1 MNDRNFEKPVAWLLG
16 KQLLGGIKGMLLY
29 TAYGEKLDPRDWMSA
44 KEIPFDAEGKEDFW
58 FDYLSD
64 AGDGSKA
71 MYTIAYLT
79 LSSVWTKLDK
89 NTLSLPADEDQREV
103 ITLKKEGDD
112 VYKYELPRGRFL
124 FIGGDTCYHSA
135 DYLSLVDRVQRPFVY
150 AYQDLKKRKL
160 IDDTHERRPVFGI
173 PGNHDYYDQVDGFR
187 RQFRKPTRPEGPL
200 PPEEG
205 PYKSGRGFASLTLA
219 GFKRVQEATYVALRL
234 PFNWWL
240 WGLDTEPG
248 LIDLRQREFFSTLKT
263 TGEQAGIPKK
273 LIVATCSPSTVFGRV
288 AELEE
293 LKATKSMLAVGLKVP
308 FAARNAGDK
317 PDLTKSGDAALDE
330 GQCRLDLSGD
340 VHHYA
345 RYWGPQA
352 KEKPRKQCSAER
364 PAAKHYASVVSGA
377 GGAFHHPSTT
387 YDDEICEQVLYPSE
401 DRSRETVGNTLFKF
415 WNVMNGGYIWLAG
428 FIMAF
433 VFYFCITAPQS
444 SRQFISNIGIGD
456 SKLINAL
463 DVTGKKTPETI
474 TATIVYPDAQPC
486 APVKP
491 FALWSA
497 LGLVQTEWQPPAN
510 CSPAAPG
517 YLFAMPATWQ
527 LDLILGDVFI
537 GLSVAAIL
545 LTFYLAV
552 FTEKIFTRKSPWED
566 KSVPEKRL
574 IPIVAITGAL
584 VLIALLSIQ
593 PYRYHITPFINS
605 LLVLYSVAAAVTAI
619 MLNIRYSEYLFK
631 KSFVPKDKNARLL
644 NFVQEYFP
652 WVLWLLAIVVLTVGL
667 WFFGKNNLPAYLV
680 SDITFIVVLI
690 AAIAGIIALPFKV
703 AGDLLYTK
711 SKWVQ
716 RIGKAAIGVW
726 FLILQLLVPLILIL
740 NANWIML
747 ALAAILVVAPIPL
760 AQFLFKR
767 NSRFALTLL
776 WLVYGAVMLRLPWI
790 TDWALRKFAG
800 YQEYPLI
807 FTNSEGWFAVI
818 PAILAGIIG
827 AVICCLWTG
836 WYFAVTFLFNGH
848 NNEVGGTA
856 RVENFKQ
863 FIRFRLTNDSITG
876 YVIAVDDVSRI
887 GEEENGRTLDGSDLK
902 VQLIDVFHLVPK
914 PAAVTAPKNTDATTP
929 ASVGAR
935 S

>member
-29 TAYGEKLDPRDWMSA
+29 TAYGEKLDPRDWMTG
-44 KEIPFDAEGKEDFW
+44 KEEPFDADGKDEFW

-71 MYTIAYLT
+71 MYSIAYLA
-79 LSSVWTKLDK
+79 LSSLWTKLDP
-89 NTLSLPADEDQREV
+89 NTVALPDDVDKREV
-103 ITLKKEGDD
+103 TTLKTGND
-112 VYKYELPRGRFL
+112 YKFELPRGRFL

-135 DYLSLVDRVQRPFVY
+135 EYLSLVDRVQRPFVY
-150 AYQDLKKRKL
+150 AYQDLRKRKL
-160 IDDTHERRPVFGI
+160 IDDNNERRPVFGI

-200 PPEEG
+200 PPEDG

-219 GFKRVQEATYVALRL
+219 GFRRVQEASYVALKL

-248 LIDLRQREFFSTLKT
+248 LIDLRQKEFFSTLKT
-263 TGEQAGIPKK
+263 NGDQGGIPKK

-293 LKATKSMLAVGLKVP
+293 IKATKSMLALGLKVP

-317 PDLTKSGDAALDE
+317 PDLSKSGDEALDE

-352 KEKPRKQCSAER
+352 KEKTRKHCHAER
-364 PAAKHYASVVSGA
+364 PSAKHYASVVSGA

-387 YDDEICEQVLYPSE
+387 FDDEICEQVLYPPE
-401 DRSRETVGNTLFKF
+401 DRSREAVGNTLFKF
-415 WNVMNGGYIWLAG
+415 WNVMTGGYVWLAG

-433 VFYFCITAPQS
+433 IIYFCITAPQS
-444 SRQFISNIGIGD
+444 SRQFVSNIGVRD
-456 SKLINAL
+456 TSLISAL
-463 DVTGKKTPETI
+463 DVTGTKKPEAI

-486 APVKP
+486 ASVKP

-497 LGLVQTEWQPPAN
+497 LGLVQTEWQPPAG
-510 CSPAAPG
+510 CSPQSPG
-517 YLFAMPATWQ
+517 YLFAVPIKTWT

-545 LTFYLAV
+545 FTFYLAV

-566 KSVPEKRL
+566 KTVPEKKL

-593 PYRYHITPFINS
+593 PYRYHITPFVNS
-605 LLVLYSVAAAVTAI
+605 LLVLYSIAAAVTAI
-619 MLNIRYSEYLFK
+619 ILNIRYGEYLFK
-631 KSFVPKDKNARLL
+631 KSFVPKDKNAKLL

-667 WFFGKNNLPAYLV
+667 WFFGKNNLPAYLI
-680 SDITFIVVLI
+680 SDITFIIVLL
-690 AAIAGIIALPFKV
+690 AAVGGIMALPFKV

-711 SKWVQ
+711 SKWVR
-716 RIGKAAIGVW
+716 RIGKTAIGLW
-726 FLILQLLVPLILIL
+726 FMILQLLVPFILIL

-760 AQFLFKR
+760 AQFLFRR
-767 NSRFALTLL
+767 NNRFGLTLL

-807 FTNSEGWFAVI
+807 FTNWDGWLAVV
-818 PAILAGIIG
+818 PAILAGAIG

-836 WYFAVTFLFNGH
+836 WYFAVSFLFNGH

-863 FIRFRLTNDSITG
+863 FIRFRVTNDSITG
-876 YVIAVDDVSRI
+876 YVIAVDDVSLI
-887 GEEENGRTLDGSDLK
+887 GETQNGHTNDGSDLRVK
-902 VQLIDVFHLVPK
+902 LIDVFQLVPK
-914 PAAVTAPKNTDATTP
+914 PAAATAPKPTVATTP
-929 ASVGAR
+929 TSGGAN

>member
-44 KEIPFDAEGKEDFW
+44 QEIPFDAEGKDEFW

-64 AGDGSKA
+64 AGDGSRA
-71 MYTIAYLT
+71 MYSIAYLT
-79 LSSVWTKLDK
+79 LSSLWTKLDP
-89 NTLSLPADEDQREV
+89 TTVALPDQEDERKV
-103 ITLKKEGDD
+103 TTLKAGND
-112 VYKYELPRGRFL
+112 YKFELPRGRFL

-135 DYLSLVDRVQRPFVY
+135 DYLSLVDRFQRPFVY
-150 AYQDLKKRKL
+150 AYQDLKKQNRVE
-160 IDDTHERRPVFGI
+160 DERRPVFGI

-187 RQFRKPTRPEGPL
+187 RQFRKPTRPEGP
-200 PPEEG
+200 PPPKEG
-205 PYKSGRGFASLTLA
+205 PYQSGKGFASLTLA
-219 GFKRVQEATYVALRL
+219 GFRRVQEASYVALRL

-248 LIDLRQREFFSTLKT
+248 LIDLRQKEFFSTLQT
-263 TGEQAGIPKK
+263 NGEQVGLPKK

-293 LKATKSMLAVGLKVP
+293 IKATKSMCALGLKVP

-317 PDLTKSGDAALDE
+317 PDLSKSGDAALDE

-345 RYWGPQA
+345 RYWGPEA
-352 KEKPRKQCSAER
+352 KEKTRKHCNAER
-364 PAAKHYASVVSGA
+364 PKAKHYASVVSGA

-387 YDDEICEQVLYPSE
+387 FDDEICEQVLYPPE
-401 DRSRETVGNTLFKF
+401 DRSREAVGNTLFKF
-415 WNVMNGGYIWLAG
+415 WNVMTGGYVWLAG

-433 VFYFCITAPQS
+433 IFYFCITAPQS
-444 SRQFISNIGIGD
+444 SRQFVSNIHFGNTN
-456 SKLINAL
+456 LIQAL
-463 DVTGKKTPETI
+463 DVTKQKQPENI
-474 TATIVYPDAQPC
+474 TATIVYPDSQPC

-497 LGLVQTEWQPPAN
+497 LGLVQTDWQPPQD
-510 CSPAAPG
+510 CSPKSPG
-517 YLFAMPATWQ
+517 YLFAVPISTWTI
-527 LDLILGDVFI
+527 DLILGDVFMA
-537 GLSVAAIL
+537 LSVVAIL
-545 LTFYLAV
+545 ITFYLAV
-552 FTEKIFTRKSPWED
+552 FTEKIFTRKNPWED
-566 KSVPEKRL
+566 KTVPEKKL

-593 PYRYHITPFINS
+593 PYRYHITPFVNS
-605 LLVLYSVAAAVTAI
+605 LLVLYSIAAAITAI
-619 MLNIRYSEYLFK
+619 ILNVRYTEYLFK
-631 KSFVPKDKNARLL
+631 KSFVPKDKNAKLL
-644 NFVQEYFP
+644 NYVQEYFP

-667 WFFGKNNLPAYLV
+667 WFFGKNNLPAFLI
-680 SDITFIVVLI
+680 SDIIFIVVLL
-690 AAIAGIIALPFKV
+690 AAIGGIMALPFKV

-716 RIGKAAIGVW
+716 RIGKAAIGLW
-726 FLILQLLVPLILIL
+726 FLILQLLVPFILIL
-740 NANWIML
+740 NANWITL

-760 AQFLFKR
+760 AQYLFKR
-767 NSRFALTLL
+767 NNRFGLTLL
-776 WLVYGAVMLRLPWI
+776 WLVYGVVMLRLPWI

-807 FTNSEGWFAVI
+807 FTNWDGWSAIV
-818 PAILAGIIG
+818 PAILAGAIG

-856 RVENFKQ
+856 RVENFKE
-863 FIRFRLTNDSITG
+863 FIRFRITNDSITG
-876 YVIAVDDVSRI
+876 YVIAVDDVSVI
-887 GEEENGRTLDGSDLK
+887 GETKNGHTNDGSDLQVK
-902 VQLIDVFHLVPK
+902 LIDVFQLVPK
-914 PAAVTAPKNTDATTP
+914 PAASTAPKTTVATTP
-929 ASVGAR
+929 ASVGAN

>member
-29 TAYGEKLDPRDWMSA
+29 TAYGAKLDPRDWMTA
-44 KEIPFDAEGKEDFW
+44 KEIPFDAEGKDEFW

-71 MYTIAYLT
+71 MYTIAYLSM
-79 LSSVWTKLDK
+79 SSVWTKLDEH
-89 NTLSLPADEDQREV
+89 TLTLPDDEKKRKV
-103 ITLKKEGDD
+103 TTLKTDGAD
-112 VYKYELPRGRFL
+112 YKFELPRGRFL

-160 IDDTHERRPVFGI
+160 IDEERRPIFGI

-187 RQFRKPTRPEGPL
+187 RQFRKPTRPEGPV

-205 PYKSGRGFASLTLA
+205 PYKSGPGFASLTLA
-219 GFKRVQEATYVALRL
+219 GFKRVQEASYVALRL
-234 PFNWWL
+234 PFDWWF

-248 LIDLRQREFFSTLKT
+248 LIDRRQKEFFRTLKT
-263 TGEQAGIPKK
+263 NGEQTDLPKK

-288 AELEE
+288 ADMEE
-293 LKATKSMLAVGLKVP
+293 IKASQSMITLGLKVP
-308 FAARNAGDK
+308 FDMRNGGDK
-317 PDLTKSGDAALDE
+317 PDIKNGGDAAVDP

-345 RYWGPQA
+345 RYWGPEA
-352 KEKPRKQCSAER
+352 KGKPRKNSTAER

-401 DRSRETVGNTLFKF
+401 DDSRKAVGNTLFKF
-415 WNVMNGGYIWLAG
+415 WNVMNGGYVWLAG

-444 SRQFISNIGIGD
+444 SREFVSNISIGNFN
-456 SKLINAL
+456 LIQTL
-463 DVTGKKTPETI
+463 DVTGQKKPEPI
-474 TATIVYPDAQPC
+474 EPTIVYTDSQPC

-491 FALWSA
+491 FKLWSA
-497 LGLVQTEWQPPAN
+497 LGLVQTEWQPPN
-510 CSPAAPG
+510 CTPASPG
-517 YLFAMPATWQ
+517 YLFTIPVTAWS
-527 LDLILGDVFI
+527 LDLILGDVFM
-537 GLSVAAIL
+537 GLSIVAIL
-545 LTFYLAV
+545 FTLYLA
-552 FTEKIFTRKSPWED
+552 TTNKIFPDKNPWED
-566 KSVPEKRL
+566 KSVPEKKL

-593 PYRYHITPFINS
+593 PYRYHITPFVNS
-605 LLVLYSVAAAVTAI
+605 MLVLYSIAAAVTAI
-619 MLNIRYSEYLFK
+619 MLNVRYSDYLFR
-631 KSFVPKDKNARLL
+631 KSFVPKDKNAKVL
-644 NFVQEYFP
+644 NFVQGYFP

-667 WFFGKNNLPAYLV
+667 WFYGKNNLPAYLI
-680 SDITFIVVLI
+680 SDITFVVVLF
-690 AAIAGIIALPFKV
+690 AAIGGIMALPFKV
-703 AGDLLYTK
+703 AGDLLYTS
-711 SKWVQ
+711 SKPVQ
-716 RIGKAAIGVW
+716 VIGKFAIGVW
-726 FLILQLLVPLILIL
+726 FLILQVLVPLILIL
-740 NANWIML
+740 NASWLTL

-760 AQFLFKR
+760 AQYLFNR
-767 NSRFALTLL
+767 NYRFGLTLL
-776 WLVYGAVMLRLPWI
+776 WLVYGVVMLGLPWI
-790 TDWALRKFAG
+790 TNSLAG
-800 YQEYPLI
+800 YQQYPLL
-807 FTNSEGWFAVI
+807 FVNWAGWWAVI
-818 PAILAGIIG
+818 PAVLAGLIG

-836 WYFAVTFLFNGH
+836 WYFAVTFLYNGH

-863 FIRFRLTNDSITG
+863 FIRFRLTNEGLTG
-876 YVIAVDDVSRI
+876 YVIAVDDVSPV
-887 GEEENGRTLDGSDLK
+887 GTEKDGKTLDGSDLNIK
-902 VQLIDVFHLVPK
+902 LIDVFHLVPK
-914 PAAVTAPKNTDATTP
+914 PVATKPEPAATTP
-929 ASVGAR
+929 TTVGAN

>member
-29 TAYGEKLDPRDWMSA
+29 TAYGAKLDPRDWMTA
-44 KEIPFDAEGKEDFW
+44 KEIAFDAEGKDEFW

-71 MYTIAYLT
+71 MYSIAYLA
-79 LSSVWTKLDK
+79 LSPVWTKLDP
-89 NTLSLPADEDQREV
+89 NTIALPDDENKREV
-103 ITLKKEGDD
+103 TTLKTDGND
-112 VYKYELPRGRFL
+112 YKYELPRGSFL

-135 DYLSLVDRVQRPFVY
+135 EYLSLVDRFQRPFVY
-150 AYQDLKKRKL
+150 AFQDLKKRKL

-200 PPEEG
+200 PPDDG

-219 GFKRVQEATYVALRL
+219 GFRRVQEASYVALRL

-248 LIDLRQREFFSTLKT
+248 LIDLRQKEFFSTLKT
-263 TGEQAGIPKK
+263 NGEQTGIPEK

-293 LKATKSMLAVGLKVP
+293 IKATKSMLSLGLKVP

-317 PDLTKSGDAALDE
+317 PDLSKSGDTALDE

-352 KEKPRKQCSAER
+352 NEKPRKHCTAER
-364 PAAKHYASVVSGA
+364 PSAKHYASVVSGA

-401 DRSRETVGNTLFKF
+401 DRSRAEVGNTLFKF
-415 WNVMNGGYIWLAG
+415 WNVMTGGYVWLAG

-433 VFYFCITAPQS
+433 VIYFGITAPQS
-444 SRQFISNIGIGD
+444 SRQFISNIGVV
-456 SKLINAL
+456 NAL
-463 DVTGKKTPETI
+463 DVTGTKTSEPI
-474 TATIVYPDAQPC
+474 TATIVFPDAQPC

-491 FALWSA
+491 FALWRA
-497 LGLVQTEWQPPAN
+497 LGLVRTEWQPPAS
-510 CSPAAPG
+510 CSPASPG
-517 YLFAMPATWQ
+517 YLFTVPIRAWQ

-566 KSVPEKRL
+566 KTVPEKKL

-605 LLVLYSVAAAVTAI
+605 LLVLYSIAAAVTAI
-619 MLNIRYSEYLFK
+619 MLNVKYSDYLFK
-631 KSFVPKDKNARLL
+631 KSFVPKDPNAKLL
-644 NFVQEYFP
+644 NIIQDYFP

-667 WFFGKNNLPAYLV
+667 WFFGKNNLPAYLI
-680 SDITFIVVLI
+680 SDIAFIVVLL
-690 AAIAGIIALPFKV
+690 AAIAGIMALPFKV
-703 AGDLLYTK
+703 AGDLLYTN

-716 RIGKAAIGVW
+716 IIGKAAIGLW
-726 FLILQLLVPLILIL
+726 FLILQLLVPFILIL
-740 NANWIML
+740 NANWITL

-760 AQFLFKR
+760 AQSLFKR
-767 NSRFALTLL
+767 NNRFGLTLL
-776 WLVYGAVMLRLPWI
+776 WLVYGAVMLSLPWI
-790 TDWALRKFAG
+790 TNWGLSKFSGSEG
-800 YQEYPLI
+800 YSLI
-807 FTNSEGWFAVI
+807 FPNPQGWLTLI
-818 PAILAGIIG
+818 PAVLAGAIG

-856 RVENFKQ
+856 RVENFKE
-863 FIRFRLTNDSITG
+863 FIRFRITNDSITG
-876 YVIAVDDVSRI
+876 YVIAVDDVSLI
-887 GEEENGRTLDGSDLK
+887 GETKNGHTNDGSDLQ
-902 VQLIDVFHLVPK
+902 VRLIDVFHLVPK
-914 PAAVTAPKNTDATTP
+914 PAATAPQPVATTP
-929 ASVGAR
+929 ASVGANQ
-935 S
+935 

>member
-1 MNDRNFEKPVAWLLG
+1 MNERNFEKPVAWLLG

-29 TAYGEKLDPRDWMSA
+29 TAYGAKLDPRDWMTA
-44 KEIPFDAEGKEDFW
+44 KEIPFDAEGKDEFW

-71 MYTIAYLT
+71 MYSIAYLAMT
-79 LSSVWTKLDK
+79 SLWTKLDS
-89 NTLSLPADEDQREV
+89 NTLTLPDAEDKRKV
-103 ITLKKEGDD
+103 TTLKADGKDFTF
-112 VYKYELPRGRFL
+112 ELPRGRFL

-135 DYLSLVDRVQRPFVY
+135 EYLSLVDRFQRPFVY

-160 IDDTHERRPVFGI
+160 IDETHERRPIFGI

-200 PPEEG
+200 PPDEG
-205 PYKSGRGFASLTLA
+205 PYKSGKGYAALTLA
-219 GFKRVQEATYVALRL
+219 GFKRMQEASYVALRL
-234 PFNWWL
+234 PFNWWF

-248 LIDLRQREFFSTLKT
+248 LIDLRQKEFFATLKT
-263 TGEQAGIPKK
+263 NGEQTGAPKK

-288 AELEE
+288 ADLEE
-293 LKATKSMLAVGLKVP
+293 IKATKSLIAVGLERP
-308 FAARNAGDK
+308 PYAARNGGDK
-317 PDLTKSGDAALDE
+317 PDFKKTGDEALDP

-345 RYWGPQA
+345 RYWGPKA
-352 KEKPRKQCSAER
+352 NGVPRKQSTAER
-364 PAAKHYASVVSGA
+364 PSAKSYASVVSGA

-387 YDDEICEQVLYPSE
+387 YGDEICEQVLYPPE
-401 DRSRETVGNTLFKF
+401 DQSREAVGNTLFKF

-444 SRQFISNIGIGD
+444 SRQFISNIGFGGVN
-456 SKLINAL
+456 LINTL
-463 DVTGKKTPETI
+463 QVTNTEPEAI
-474 TATIVYPDAQPC
+474 TATIVHQGSQPC

-491 FALWSA
+491 YRLWSA
-497 LGLVQTEWQPPAN
+497 LGLVQTEWQPPAG
-510 CSPAAPG
+510 CTPSSPG
-517 YLFAMPATWQ
+517 YLFTVPSTWQ

-537 GLSVAAIL
+537 VLSIAAIL
-545 LTFYLAV
+545 FTFYLAA
-552 FTEKIFTRKSPWED
+552 TNKIFTNQNPWED
-566 KSVPEKRL
+566 KTVPEKKL

-605 LLVLYSVAAAVTAI
+605 LLVLYSIAAAITAI

-631 KSFVPKDKNARLL
+631 KSFVPKETKGAAAKLL

-652 WVLWLLAIVVLTVGL
+652 WVLWLLAIVVLTAGL
-667 WFFGKNNLPAYLV
+667 WFFGKNNLPAYLL

-740 NANWIML
+740 NANWFML

-767 NSRFALTLL
+767 NYRFALTLL
-776 WLVYGAVMLRLPWI
+776 WLVYGVVMLRLPWI
-790 TDWALRKFAG
+790 TNWILRKFDSS
-800 YQEYPLI
+800 YQYQLI
-807 FTNSEGWFAVI
+807 FTDWTGWSSVI
-818 PAILAGIIG
+818 PAIVAGIIG

-836 WYFAVTFLFNGH
+836 WYFAVTFLYNGH

-863 FIRFRLTNDSITG
+863 FIRFRLTNDGLTG
-876 YVIAVDDVSRI
+876 YVIAVDDVSII
-887 GEEENGRTLDGSDLK
+887 GKEENGRTLDGSDLK
-902 VQLIDVFHLVPK
+902 VRLIDVFHLVPK
-914 PAAVTAPKNTDATTP
+914 PAAIPAPKTEARTP
-929 ASVGAR
+929 VAGAR
-935 S
+935 L

>member
-1 MNDRNFEKPVAWLLG
+1 MNERNFEKPVAWLLG

-29 TAYGEKLDPRDWMSA
+29 TAYGAKLDPRDWMTA
-44 KEIPFDAEGKEDFW
+44 KEIPFDADGKDEFW

-71 MYTIAYLT
+71 MYTIAYLS
-79 LSSVWTKLDK
+79 LSSLWTKLDK
-89 NTLSLPADEDQREV
+89 DTLTLPDDENKQTV
-103 ITLKKEGDD
+103 TTLKTDGAD
-112 VYKYELPRGRFL
+112 YKFELPRGRFL

-135 DYLSLVDRVQRPFVY
+135 EYLSLVDRFQRPFVY

-160 IDDTHERRPVFGI
+160 IDDSQERRPIFGI

-187 RQFRKPTRPEGPL
+187 RQFRKPTRPEGP
-200 PPEEG
+200 PPPDDG
-205 PYKSGRGFASLTLA
+205 PYKSGKGFAALTLA
-219 GFKRVQEATYVALRL
+219 GYKRVQEASYVALRL
-234 PFNWWL
+234 PFDWWF

-248 LIDLRQREFFSTLKT
+248 LIDLRQKAFFSTLKT
-263 TGEQAGIPKK
+263 DGGQTGIPKK
-273 LIVATCSPSTVFGRV
+273 LIVATCSPSTVFGRI
-288 AELEE
+288 ADMEE
-293 LKATKSMLAVGLKVP
+293 IKATKSMCELGLKVQ
-308 FAARNAGDK
+308 FAARNGADK
-317 PDLTKSGDAALDE
+317 PDLTKGGDAAVDP

-345 RYWGPQA
+345 RYWGPDA
-352 KEKPRKQCSAER
+352 NGNPRKHSTAER

-387 YDDEICEQVLYPSE
+387 YGDEICEQVLYPPE
-401 DRSRETVGNTLFKF
+401 DRSRAAVGNTLFKF

-456 SKLINAL
+456 TSAIEAL
-463 DVTGKKTPETI
+463 KVAGQKQPE
-474 TATIVYPDAQPC
+474 AVEPTIVYPDSQPC

-491 FALWSA
+491 FRLWSA
-497 LGLVQTEWQPPAN
+497 LGLVQTQWQPPS
-510 CSPAAPG
+510 CSPTSPG
-517 YLFAMPATWQ
+517 YLFTVPIATWS

-537 GLSVAAIL
+537 VLSVAAIL
-545 LTFYLAV
+545 YTFYSAV
-552 FTEKIFTRKSPWED
+552 FTEKIFSKKNPWED
-566 KSVPEKRL
+566 KTVPEKKL
-574 IPIVAITGAL
+574 IPIVAITAAL

-593 PYRYHITPFINS
+593 PYRYHITPFVNS
-605 LLVLYSVAAAVTAI
+605 LLVLYSIAAAITAI
-619 MLNIRYSEYLFK
+619 MLNVRYSEYIFK
-631 KSFVPKDKNARLL
+631 KSFVPKDKNARVL

-667 WFFGKNNLPAYLV
+667 WFFGKNNLPAYLI
-680 SDITFIVVLI
+680 SDITFIVVLL
-690 AAIAGIIALPFKV
+690 AAAGGIMALPFKV
-703 AGDLLYTK
+703 AGDLLYTN
-711 SKWVQ
+711 SKAVQ
-716 RIGKAAIGVW
+716 IIGKAAIGVW
-726 FLILQLLVPLILIL
+726 FLILQLLVPLIFIL
-740 NANWIML
+740 NANWLML

-760 AQFLFKR
+760 AQFLFNR
-767 NSRFALTLL
+767 NYRFGLTLL
-776 WLVYGAVMLRLPWI
+776 WLVYGAVMLGLPWI
-790 TDWALRKFAG
+790 TNSLAG
-800 YQEYPLI
+800 YQQYPVL
-807 FTNSEGWFAVI
+807 FADWGGWWTLI

-836 WYFAVTFLFNGH
+836 WYFAVSFLFNGH

-876 YVIAVDDVSRI
+876 YVIAVDDVSII
-887 GEEENGRTLDGSDLK
+887 GKEENGRTLDGSDLK

-914 PAAVTAPKNTDATTP
+914 PAPTAPQPVATTP
-929 ASVGAR
+929 VTVGAN